1 MKQTLL
7 ETVAGLKEQGINL
20 KEEHPLYKWSYP
32 EVPEIQ
38 FQLLIMETDQLNL
51 PSGETIQ

>member
-7 ETVAGLKEQGINL
+7 ETVAGLKERGIDL

-32 EVPEIQ
+32 EIPEIQ

-51 PSGETIQ
+51 PLGETLQ